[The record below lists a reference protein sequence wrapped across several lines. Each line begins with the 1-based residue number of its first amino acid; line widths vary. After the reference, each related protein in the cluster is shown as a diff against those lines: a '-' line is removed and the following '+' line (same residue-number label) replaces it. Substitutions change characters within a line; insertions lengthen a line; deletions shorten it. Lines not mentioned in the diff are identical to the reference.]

1 MCFQDYTDDQSLLL
15 LVFEAASV
23 YFNYTGA
30 AQCLNIQDEDDIGAD
45 MWAYQACTEM
55 VSTNQKTASSHVI
68 TQLTS
73 HWSR

>member
-1 MCFQDYTDDQSLLL
+1 M
-15 LVFEAASV
+15 FEAASV

-55 VSTNQKTASSHVI
+55 VSTNRTR
-68 TQLTS
+68 
-73 HWSR
+73 SRHLVT